1 MLRESPAPLNA
12 AQKAWA
18 TRWAR
23 DAARADIAT
32 LNAGVV
38 EPSTAFN
45 PKKPV
50 VDLNIDDAKVGCGMR
65 RYVVLDV
72 GPRVVRLF
80 YYPLLA
86 TVVVDRLTFDR
97 KARPAK
103 KTDPRV
109 IARIIRENLAR
120 VDRVNS
126 AAGTLVLSDGGPAT
140 AQALQVL
147 R

>member
-1 MLRESPAPLNA
+1 MLRSSPEPLNA

-18 TRWAR
+18 TRRAR
-23 DAARADIAT
+23 DAARADIAV
-32 LNAGVV
+32 LNAGVT
-38 EPSTAFN
+38 EPSAAFN

-50 VDLNIDDAKVGCGMR
+50 VDLDIDDAKVGCGMR

-72 GPRVVRLF
+72 GPRLVRLF

-97 KARPAK
+97 KARSAK
-103 KTDPRV
+103 KTDPQV
-109 IARIIRENLAR
+109 ISRIIRENLAR
-120 VDRVNS
+120 VDRIND
-126 AAGTLVLSDGGPAT
+126 AAGTLVMSDGGPST
-140 AQALQVL
+140 ALALQVL